1 MRSVNQDDS
10 RKSFV
15 PLDKPKSWVVFMLA
29 FLGGVF
35 VGGPILMLASIF
47 EFPILHSLASLVLLS
62 AWATAAVMGCVFA
75 IGMVT
80 GKYIEIQERPWSE
93 QVW

>member
-1 MRSVNQDDS
+1 MNQDDS
-10 RKSFV
+10 SKSFI
-15 PLDKPKSWVVFMLA
+15 PRDKPKSWVVFILA

-35 VGGPILMLASIF
+35 VGGPILMLAAMF
-47 EFPILHSLASLVLLS
+47 ELPILYSLANLVFVT

-80 GKYIEIQERPWSE
+80 GKYVEIQERPWSE